1 MKKSMLS
8 FIILI
13 IGLFTLAGCSATNAS
28 VEEKET
34 VVEKEAEKKEEKT
47 NEDEVTTIVMGTN
60 AEFAPFEYMSGN
72 KVVGFD
78 IDISEAIA
86 STIDKELVIENMAF
100 DSLIPALQAGKV
112 DFVAAGLTVTEER
125 KQHVDF
131 SDPYFVS
138 TQVIIKLADNTEI
151 NGPDDL
157 VNKKIGAQ
165 IGTTGE
171 MLAKD
176 IEGSDVQSFNAGY
189 AAVMDL
195 MNGKVDAVVIDQE
208 PAKKLIANNEGTVI
222 LDEALSHEEYA
233 IAVPKGNEELLKAV
247 NDTLKTIKE
256 DGTYDEFYN
265 QYFKDASVE

>member
-1 MKKSMLS
+1 MKKSILS
-8 FIILI
+8 LMFLI
-13 IGLFTLAGCSATNAS
+13 IGLFTFAGCSATSAS
-28 VEEKET
+28 VEDKEP
-34 VVEKEAEKKEEKT
+34 VAKEEVETK
-47 NEDEVTTIVMGTN
+47 EDKASEEEVTTIVMGTN

-78 IDISEAIA
+78 VDISEAIA
-86 STIDKELVIENMAF
+86 STAGKELVIENMAF

-131 SDPYFVS
+131 SEPYFVS

-157 VNKKIGAQ
+157 VNKKIGVQ

-176 IEGSDVQSFNAGY
+176 IEGTDVQSFNAGY

-195 MNGKVDAVVIDQE
+195 INGKVDAVVIDQE
-208 PAKKLIANNEGTVI
+208 PAKRLIANNEGIVI

-256 DGTYDEFYN
+256 NGTYDELYN
-265 QYFKDASVE
+265 QYFKDATVE